1 MIKLAAQEKPILET
15 RWNPEHENSIIAL
28 RDLAEA
34 SAKVLRERELHYFA
48 EYPLCSSTPI
58 SEAGIARVI
67 EKCICKSV
75 EIRTPSFEVSV
86 SALTQSLFP
95 GATSTSEGDPRGDLV
110 HDTVERLILFY
121 NRRGLKGSPNT
132 LGWLL
137 GREPTSV
144 EDWVQLQLKSK

>member
-75 EIRTPSFEVSV
+75 EIRTPSFEVAV
-86 SALTQSLFP
+86 SALTQSLFA
-95 GATSTSEGDPRGDLV
+95 GATSEGDPRGDLV